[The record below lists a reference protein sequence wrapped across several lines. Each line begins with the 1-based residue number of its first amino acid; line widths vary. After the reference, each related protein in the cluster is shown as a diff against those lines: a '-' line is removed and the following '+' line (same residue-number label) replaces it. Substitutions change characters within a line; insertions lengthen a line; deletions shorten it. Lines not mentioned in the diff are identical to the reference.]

1 MRLAQGDRAFD
12 TGSSCSA
19 PTARRTNLPNTGG
32 SAMIP
37 TTTINERIEFEVP
50 PSKTYALEDGR
61 VIDGLEALEQ
71 SIFCILQTERFE
83 WPIYSWNYGMETL
96 DLYGKDPDWVRLEVE
111 RRITEALMQDDRISD
126 VSEFAFI
133 QDKKKLSVA
142 FLVTT
147 VFGETEV
154 MYDFV

>member
-1 MRLAQGDRAFD
+1 
-12 TGSSCSA
+12 
-19 PTARRTNLPNTGG
+19 
-32 SAMIP
+32 MIP